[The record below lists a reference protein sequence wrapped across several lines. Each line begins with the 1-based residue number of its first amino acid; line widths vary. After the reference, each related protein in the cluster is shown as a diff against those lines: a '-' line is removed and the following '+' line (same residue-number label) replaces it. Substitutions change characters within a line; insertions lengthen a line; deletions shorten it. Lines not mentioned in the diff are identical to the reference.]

1 MFVHRVRDAD
11 PAIRA
16 DCLRELGVWV
26 KKFPEKYVSTGYLN
40 YFVRGTNDPDGRA
53 RLETAKALEVLYSG
67 DNAVYDAGSFTA
79 RLTPRLVQMAT
90 LDVET
95 PVRTRAIS
103 VVTLISKGGG
113 LDDDEDDLRGKV
125 ARLIYDQDARI
136 RNASAEFVDGM
147 WREKAEELE
156 KEWEALRPAK
166 KKRATNLKT
175 VDMETRLQ
183 WKALASVLVETSQA
197 LDEPDEEASSS
208 KHAATLIPSSSN
220 AMTRAAAAA
229 EALEGTCELLDDWN
243 ELVTYLLLDHSTAD
257 QDMWLLT
264 EKEEDFL
271 LEMLIACIK
280 AEEDDEDE
288 QKTKALLQVLPK
300 LFTKHQADVKR
311 IVGVLAIPEH
321 MNLSVYLEA
330 QKTAAYQT
338 LWDDVTKQF
347 LQHTDQAVLTA
358 AMQAINTL
366 NANESMATINTQ
378 KLGELEE
385 ALFTSLRDVVNGED
399 VPSMSID
406 EDQVTAIEAILLRIS
421 LLARSRDI
429 ATAMEDE
436 EGGQSAGWTIV
447 SAFAGRGSLGYK
459 EEAKLVEQA
468 LQIVFLHLT
477 WLFKRFTESDL
488 DDQDK
493 VRLLRTRRNEAVEL
507 FESFAVAARA
517 NPADA
522 VRRQAF
528 IAYINLFVVF
538 QKRNEAFAPAAKV
551 CALEMALDKQS
562 RLGGAFQAAVER
574 YATDIQDDDS
584 DDEPS
589 LEEAQREFQFLQL
602 VSAFVAAVRCGVLDV
617 EQAKEPLMHYG
628 RFGATYDAVV
638 KKLVDVLRDEG
649 IYNNEAT
656 TVQHVISEALQNV
669 SYTALSRTD
678 PSPSPSSLRTTRTTR
693 TRRMRSRERR
703 RNRLSCTGR
712 TLRSCGRSVRTRC
725 RTCTLPTLTGF
736 SKSLPRW

>member
-11 PAIRA
+11 PAIRT

-26 KKFPEKYVSTGYLN
+26 KKFPEKYVSSGYLN

-53 RLETAKALEVLYSG
+53 RLETVKALQGLYS
-67 DNAVYDAGSFTA
+67 NSNSASNAGSFTA
-79 RLTPRLVQMAT
+79 RLSPRLVQMAT

-95 PVRTRAIS
+95 PVRTNAIS
-103 VVTLISKGGG
+103 VITLIDKAGA
-113 LDDDEDDLRGKV
+113 LDDDEDDQRGKV
-125 ARLIYDQDARI
+125 ARLIFDQEARI
-136 RNASAEFVDGM
+136 RNAAAGFVEGL
-147 WREKAEELE
+147 WEEKKEELQ
-156 KEWEALRPAK
+156 KEWDQLRPAK
-166 KKRATNLKT
+166 KKRAGNLKG
-175 VDMETRLQ
+175 VDMERRLE
-183 WKALASVLVETSQA
+183 WKALASLLVATSQA
-197 LDEPDEEASSS
+197 LEEPDDEAESS
-208 KHAATLIPSSSN
+208 KHTLIPGSSSN
-220 AMTRAAAAA
+220 ATTRAAAAT
-229 EALEGTCELLDDWN
+229 EALSNHMELLDDWN
-243 ELVTYLLLDHSTAD
+243 ALVNYLLLDHSTAD

-271 LEMLIACIK
+271 LEMLIACIRE
-280 AEEDDEDE
+280 EEDDEDE

-300 LFTKHQADVKR
+300 LFTKHQADVNR

-321 MNLSVYLEA
+321 MNLAVYLEA

-429 ATAMEDE
+429 SAAMEDE

-447 SAFAGRGSLGYK
+447 SAFAGRGGLGYR
-459 EEAKLVEQA
+459 EEATLVEQA

-477 WLFKRFTESDL
+477 WLFKRFSESDL

-538 QKRNEAFAPAAKV
+538 QKRNESFAPAAKV

-562 RLGGAFQAAVER
+562 RLGGAFQGAVER
-574 YATDIQDDDS
+574 YAADIQDDDS
-584 DDEPS
+584 DDEQS
-589 LEEAQREFQFLQL
+589 LEEAQREFQFLQM

-628 RFGATYDAVV
+628 RFGSTYDTVV

-669 SYTALSRTD
+669 S
-678 PSPSPSSLRTTRTTR
+678 
-693 TRRMRSRERR
+693 
-703 RNRLSCTGR
+703 CTIG
-712 TLRSCGRSVRTRC
+712 SE
-725 RTCTLPTLTGF
+725 LTPVF
-736 SKSLPRW
+736 HHLPRGRRGRPRRDECACAYCSAVVCRARHALHDPAADPLRRGVRPARCQH

>member
-11 PAIRA
+11 PAIRT

-26 KKFPEKYVSTGYLN
+26 KKFPEKYVSTSYLN

-53 RLETAKALEVLYSG
+53 RLETVKALQGLYS
-67 DNAVYDAGSFTA
+67 NATSASNTGSFTA
-79 RLTPRLVQMAT
+79 RLAPRLIQMAT

-95 PVRTRAIS
+95 PVRTNAIS
-103 VVTLISKGGG
+103 VITLIDKAGA
-113 LDDDEDDLRGKV
+113 LEDDDEGQRDKV
-125 ARLIYDQDARI
+125 ARLIFDQEPRI
-136 RNASAEFVDGM
+136 RNAAAAFVEGL
-147 WREKAEELE
+147 WEEKTEELE
-156 KEWEALRPAK
+156 KEFEALRPAK
-166 KKRATNLKT
+166 KKRAGNLKSI
-175 VDMETRLQ
+175 DMESRLQ
-183 WKALASVLVETSQA
+183 WKALASLLVSTSEA
-197 LDEPDEEASSS
+197 LDEPDEEAGSS
-208 KHAATLIPSSSN
+208 KHATTLIPSSSSN
-220 AMTRAAAAA
+220 SMTRAAAAT
-229 EALEGTCELLDDWN
+229 EALSNHMELLDDWN
-243 ELVTYLLLDHSTAD
+243 ALVNYLLLDHSTAD
-257 QDMWLLT
+257 QDMWLLN

-271 LEMLIACIK
+271 LEMLIECIK
-280 AEEDDEDE
+280 EEEEDENE

-321 MNLSVYLEA
+321 MNLAVYLEA

-358 AMQAINTL
+358 AMQAMNTL
-366 NANESMATINTQ
+366 NANESMATVNAQ
-378 KLGELEE
+378 KLSELEE

-399 VPSMSID
+399 VPSMTID
-406 EDQVTAIEAILLRIS
+406 EDQITAIEATLLRIS

-429 ATAMEDE
+429 SSAMEDE

-459 EEAKLVEQA
+459 EESMLVQQA

-477 WLFKRFTESDL
+477 WLYKRFTESDL

-528 IAYINLFVVF
+528 LAYINLFMLF
-538 QKRNEAFAPAAKV
+538 HKRNEAVAPAAKA

-562 RLGGAFQAAVER
+562 RLGGAFQTAVER
-574 YATDIQDDDS
+574 YATDVMNDDS
-584 DDEPS
+584 DEDDEPS
-589 LEEAQREFQFLQL
+589 LEEAQREFEFLQL

-628 RFGATYDAVV
+628 RFGTTYDAVA

-669 SYTALSRTD
+669 SWLI
-678 PSPSPSSLRTTRTTR
+678 
-693 TRRMRSRERR
+693 
-703 RNRLSCTGR
+703 
-712 TLRSCGRSVRTRC
+712 
-725 RTCTLPTLTGF
+725 
-736 SKSLPRW
+736 PRHN